1 MSQLSKPGSWPQT
14 EEDDLSD
21 EAVDDLLED
30 DIGVLQTLDQVA
42 ATWIQSIIEKAAE
55 IMVLDRFIPALWAYK

>member
-42 ATWIQSIIEKAAE
+42 ATWIQSIIE
-55 IMVLDRFIPALWAYK
+55 

>member
-1 MSQLSKPGSWPQT
+1 MPQLSKPCYRHQA

-42 ATWIQSIIEKAAE
+42 ATWIQSIIE
-55 IMVLDRFIPALWAYK
+55 